1 MSHGMAHLVVITI
14 KQCQEARLRSS
25 GAFDATE
32 AQIVPSPLDIAEIP
46 EQFLRSACASVR
58 NSPCKA

>member
-14 KQCQEARLRSS
+14 KQCQEARLRTR

-32 AQIVPSPLDIAEIP
+32 AQIVPSPLNIAEIP
-46 EQFLRSACASVR
+46 EQFLRNAWASIR
-58 NSPCKA
+58 NDPC